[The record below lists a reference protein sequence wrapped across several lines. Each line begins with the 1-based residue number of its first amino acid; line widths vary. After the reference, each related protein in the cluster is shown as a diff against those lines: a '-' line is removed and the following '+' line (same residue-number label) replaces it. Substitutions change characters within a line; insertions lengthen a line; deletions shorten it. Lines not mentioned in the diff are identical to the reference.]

1 MARTMVASDQE
12 SRDII
17 NWSEIKMYDK
27 SELFEWRTRQTTG
40 ILIN

>member
-27 SELFEWRTRQTTG
+27 SEVFELLHSAADRH
-40 ILIN
+40 ID